1 MHKRIWKK
9 RLSSILV
16 IALVLNLLLPALP
29 AVVSAETTI
38 PSDLIISEYIEGS
51 SFNKAIE
58 IYNGTGQ
65 AIDLS
70 NYTLELYANGAT
82 SSTAKLTLESSLAD
96 GATYVI
102 HHTQAN
108 DEIKSKGNLANSS
121 VINFNGDDAL
131 VLRKSNQ
138 VIDSIG
144 QVGTRVENLK
154 DVTLVRKSNITT
166 GDKIIDDAFDPAVE
180 WITFPI
186 NDASNLG
193 THQMD
198 GVSPEDPEEE
208 IITIADARAQATGVV
223 KVKGIVTA
231 KLKNTIH
238 FQDET
243 AALAIYPS
251 SLNVQLGDEITVTG
265 TLAAHNGLL
274 QLINVTLEGDGNQV
288 GVPEST
294 NLTGAQLNEENESK
308 LATVNGVTLTA
319 VQEGNGWA
327 NYTATDGTE
336 FLVRD
341 ETATL
346 DLSSGT
352 TYDSIT
358 GIVQEFNG
366 AFQIIPR
373 NQADIVADASAVQ
386 AVTATPA
393 SGTIPAGT
401 EVTLST
407 GN

>member
-1 MHKRIWKK
+1 M
-9 RLSSILV
+9 
-16 IALVLNLLLPALP
+16 
-29 AVVSAETTI
+29 
-38 PSDLIISEYIEGS
+38 
-51 SFNKAIE
+51 
-58 IYNGTGQ
+58 
-65 AIDLS
+65 
-70 NYTLELYANGAT
+70 
-82 SSTAKLTLESSLAD
+82 
-96 GATYVI
+96 
-102 HHTQAN
+102 
-108 DEIKSKGNLANSS
+108 
-121 VINFNGDDAL
+121 
-131 VLRKSNQ
+131 
-138 VIDSIG
+138 
-144 QVGTRVENLK
+144 
-154 DVTLVRKSNITT
+154 
-166 GDKIIDDAFDPAVE
+166 
-180 WITFPI
+180 
-186 NDASNLG
+186 
-193 THQMD
+193 
-198 GVSPEDPEEE
+198 
-208 IITIADARAQATGVV
+208 V

-243 AALAIYPS
+243 AAIAIYPS

-274 QLINVTLEGDGNQV
+274 QLIDVTLEGDGNPV
-288 GVPEST
+288 GVPEPIT
-294 NLTGAQLNEENESK
+294 LTGAQLNEENESK

-373 NQADIVADASAVQ
+373 NQADIVADASAVR

>member
-1 MHKRIWKK
+1 MHKRNWKK

-82 SSTAKLTLESSLAD
+82 STTARLTLESSLAD

-102 HHTQAN
+102 HHNQAN

-274 QLINVTLEGDGNQV
+274 QLIDVT
-288 GVPEST
+288 S
-294 NLTGAQLNEENESK
+294 
-308 LATVNGVTLTA
+308 
-319 VQEGNGWA
+319 
-327 NYTATDGTE
+327 
-336 FLVRD
+336 
-341 ETATL
+341 
-346 DLSSGT
+346 
-352 TYDSIT
+352 
-358 GIVQEFNG
+358 
-366 AFQIIPR
+366 
-373 NQADIVADASAVQ
+373 
-386 AVTATPA
+386 
-393 SGTIPAGT
+393 
-401 EVTLST
+401 
-407 GN
+407 

>member
-1 MHKRIWKK
+1 MHNKNWKK

-16 IALVLNLLLPALP
+16 IALVMNLLLPALP
-29 AVVSAETTI
+29 AVVSAETTK

-82 SSTAKLTLESSLAD
+82 STTAKLTLESSLDD

-102 HHTQAN
+102 YHNQAN

-166 GDKIIDDAFDPAVE
+166 GDTIIDDAFDPAVE

-193 THQMD
+193 THKMD
-198 GVSPEDPEEE
+198 GVTPEDPEPEE
-208 IITIADARAQATGVV
+208 IITIADARHRQL
-223 KVKGIVTA
+223 A
-231 KLKNTIH
+231 K
-238 FQDET
+238 
-243 AALAIYPS
+243 
-251 SLNVQLGDEITVTG
+251 
-265 TLAAHNGLL
+265 
-274 QLINVTLEGDGNQV
+274 
-288 GVPEST
+288 
-294 NLTGAQLNEENESK
+294 
-308 LATVNGVTLTA
+308 
-319 VQEGNGWA
+319 
-327 NYTATDGTE
+327 
-336 FLVRD
+336 
-341 ETATL
+341 
-346 DLSSGT
+346 
-352 TYDSIT
+352 
-358 GIVQEFNG
+358 
-366 AFQIIPR
+366 
-373 NQADIVADASAVQ
+373 
-386 AVTATPA
+386 
-393 SGTIPAGT
+393 
-401 EVTLST
+401 
-407 GN
+407 

>member
-1 MHKRIWKK
+1 MHKRNWKK

-29 AVVSAETTI
+29 AVVSAETTNA
-38 PSDLIISEYIEGS
+38 SDLIISEYIEGS

-82 SSTAKLTLESSLAD
+82 STTAKLVLESSLAD

-102 HHTQAN
+102 HHNQAN

-154 DVTLVRKSNITT
+154 DVTLVRKSSITT

-193 THQMD
+193 THKMD
-198 GVSPEDPEEE
+198 GV
-208 IITIADARAQATGVV
+208 ITRR
-223 KVKGIVTA
+223 
-231 KLKNTIH
+231 
-238 FQDET
+238 
-243 AALAIYPS
+243 S
-251 SLNVQLGDEITVTG
+251 
-265 TLAAHNGLL
+265 
-274 QLINVTLEGDGNQV
+274 
-288 GVPEST
+288 
-294 NLTGAQLNEENESK
+294 
-308 LATVNGVTLTA
+308 
-319 VQEGNGWA
+319 
-327 NYTATDGTE
+327 
-336 FLVRD
+336 
-341 ETATL
+341 
-346 DLSSGT
+346 
-352 TYDSIT
+352 
-358 GIVQEFNG
+358 
-366 AFQIIPR
+366 
-373 NQADIVADASAVQ
+373 
-386 AVTATPA
+386 
-393 SGTIPAGT
+393 
-401 EVTLST
+401 
-407 GN
+407 